1 MIMSLVSMV
10 KLNPRHT
17 KKNKN
22 VINKNTKIENH
33 MNERLIVKSFGPVKD
48 LDILFKKVTLFIGD
62 QGTGKSCVAKLFSMF
77 KWTEKVLSQKKY
89 KLSYF
94 EQYNRFKTK
103 LCAYHRIESFINEN
117 SYIKFEG
124 NIYDFLYENGYF
136 SVTEKNHDIKG
147 ISKVMYVPAER
158 SIVSVAENKSKLLKE
173 LPDSSETFSDEFVNA
188 KKFFQSGY
196 NLPFEGLRF
205 EYDSLNDTGWI
216 HGANYK
222 VRLINASS
230 GIQSSLPMCIVSE
243 YLSSKISDKE
253 EVKLSKEEK
262 DKLEKRVAEI
272 MQNEEYSDSIKDMMI
287 RQLSYANR
295 YDRLIN
301 IVEEPE
307 LNLFPRS
314 QMEVLKSLV
323 LNNASS
329 DENMLVFTTHSPYSL
344 AIINTMIMGA
354 KAYAN
359 ANEELRNRIKSIL
372 PVKYQINDDDIAA
385 YRLSSSDAIYCQSV
399 INPNTGLVS
408 KNELDS
414 ASDDIM
420 RVFNSLYQCYAKTL
434 AK

>member
-1 MIMSLVSMV
+1 
-10 KLNPRHT
+10 
-17 KKNKN
+17 
-22 VINKNTKIENH
+22 
-33 MNERLIVKSFGPVKD
+33 MNERLIVKSFGPVKE
-48 LDILFKKVTLFIGD
+48 LDILFKKVTWFIGD

-94 EQYNRFKTK
+94 EQYNRFQKM
-103 LCAYHRIESFINEN
+103 LCKYHRIESFVNES

-124 NIYDFLYENGYF
+124 DLYDFLYENGNF
-136 SVTEKNHDIKG
+136 SVIDKNHEIKG

-188 KKFFQSGY
+188 KKFFQNGY

-205 EYDSLNDTGWI
+205 EYDSLNDAGWI
-216 HGANYK
+216 HGVDYK

-272 MQNEEYSDSIKDMMI
+272 MLNEEYSDSIKDMMI

-295 YDRLIN
+295 YNQFIN

-314 QMEVLKSLV
+314 QMEVLFSLIS
-323 LNNASS
+323 NNASAE
-329 DENMLVFTTHSPYSL
+329 ENMLVFTTHSPYSL

-359 ANEELRNRIKSIL
+359 ATEEQRGQIEAIL
-372 PVKYQINDDDIAA
+372 PVKYQINENEIAA
-385 YRLSSSDAIYCQSV
+385 YRLSSSDECYCQPV
-399 INPNTGLVS
+399 INEKTGLVS

-414 ASDDIM
+414 ASDEIM
-420 RVFNSLYQCYAKTL
+420 RVFNSLYQYYAKTL

>member
-1 MIMSLVSMV
+1 
-10 KLNPRHT
+10 
-17 KKNKN
+17 
-22 VINKNTKIENH
+22 

-48 LDILFKKVTLFIGD
+48 LDIIFRKVTLFIGD
-62 QGTGKSCVAKLFSMF
+62 QGTGKSCVAKLFSTF
-77 KWTEKVLSQKKY
+77 KWLEKVLSQKKY

-94 EQYNRFKTK
+94 EQYNRFKTM
-103 LCAYHRIESFINEN
+103 LCAYHRIDSFIDNGN
-117 SYIKFEG
+117 PYIKFEG
-124 NIYDFLYENGYF
+124 ELYDFLYENGHF
-136 SVTEKNHDIKG
+136 SVIDKKQEIKG

-188 KKFFQSGY
+188 KKYFQSGF

-205 EYDSLNDTGWI
+205 EYDNLNDIGWI
-216 HGANYK
+216 QGTNYK
-222 VRLINASS
+222 VRLTNASS

-243 YLSSKISDKE
+243 FLSSKISNKE
-253 EVKLSKEEK
+253 EIKLSKEEK
-262 DKLEKRVAEI
+262 DKLEKRIAEI

-295 YDRLIN
+295 YNQLIN

-314 QMEVLKSLV
+314 QMEVLFSLIS
-323 LNNASS
+323 NNASAE
-329 DENMLVFTTHSPYSL
+329 ENMLVFTTHSPYSL

-359 ANEELRNRIKSIL
+359 ATEEQRGQIEAIL
-372 PVKYQINDDDIAA
+372 PVKYQINENEIAA
-385 YRLSSSDAIYCQSV
+385 YRLSSSDECYCQSV
-399 INPNTGLVS
+399 INEKTGLVS

-414 ASDDIM
+414 ASDEIM
-420 RVFNSLYQCYAKTL
+420 RVFNSLYQYYAKTL

>member
-1 MIMSLVSMV
+1 M
-10 KLNPRHT
+10 
-17 KKNKN
+17 
-22 VINKNTKIENH
+22 
-33 MNERLIVKSFGPVKD
+33 
-48 LDILFKKVTLFIGD
+48 
-62 QGTGKSCVAKLFSMF
+62 
-77 KWTEKVLSQKKY
+77 
-89 KLSYF
+89 
-94 EQYNRFKTK
+94 
-103 LCAYHRIESFINEN
+103 LCKYHRIESFVNES

-124 NIYDFLYENGYF
+124 DLYDFLYENGNF
-136 SVTEKNHDIKG
+136 SVIDKNHEIKG

-188 KKFFQSGY
+188 KKFFQNGY

-205 EYDSLNDTGWI
+205 EYDSLNDAGWI
-216 HGANYK
+216 HGVDYK

-272 MQNEEYSDSIKDMMI
+272 MLNEEYSDSIKDMMI

-295 YDRLIN
+295 YNQFIN

-314 QMEVLKSLV
+314 QMEVLFSLIS
-323 LNNASS
+323 NNASAE
-329 DENMLVFTTHSPYSL
+329 ENMLVFTTHSPYSL

-359 ANEELRNRIKSIL
+359 ATEEQRGQIEAIL
-372 PVKYQINDDDIAA
+372 PVKYQINENEIAA
-385 YRLSSSDAIYCQSV
+385 YRLSSSDECYCQPV
-399 INPNTGLVS
+399 INEKIGLVS

-414 ASDDIM
+414 ASDEIM
-420 RVFNSLYQCYAKTL
+420 RVFNSLYQYYAKTL

>member
-1 MIMSLVSMV
+1 
-10 KLNPRHT
+10 
-17 KKNKN
+17 
-22 VINKNTKIENH
+22 

-77 KWTEKVLSQKKY
+77 KWTEKVLIQKKY

-103 LCAYHRIESFINEN
+103 LCAYHRIDSFINEN

-124 NIYDFLYENGYF
+124 NLFDFLYENGNF
-136 SVTEKNHDIKG
+136 NVTEKNHDIKG

-173 LPDSSETFSDEFVNA
+173 LPDSSETFYDEFVNA
-188 KKFFQSGY
+188 KKFFQNGY

-329 DENMLVFTTHSPYSL
+329 DENMLVLTTHSPYSL

-359 ANEELRNRIKSIL
+359 ANEELRNRVKSIL

>member
-1 MIMSLVSMV
+1 
-10 KLNPRHT
+10 
-17 KKNKN
+17 
-22 VINKNTKIENH
+22 

-48 LDILFKKVTLFIGD
+48 LDVIFKKVTLFIGD

-94 EQYNRFKTK
+94 EQYNRFQKM
-103 LCAYHRIESFINEN
+103 LCKYHRIESFVNES

-124 NIYDFLYENGYF
+124 DLYDFLYENGNF
-136 SVTEKNHDIKG
+136 SVTDKNHEIKG

-188 KKFFQSGY
+188 KKFFQNGY

-205 EYDSLNDTGWI
+205 EYDSLNDAGWI
-216 HGANYK
+216 HGVDYK

-295 YDRLIN
+295 YNQLIN

-314 QMEVLKSLV
+314 QMEVLFSLIY
-323 LNNASS
+323 NNASAE
-329 DENMLVFTTHSPYSL
+329 ENMLVFTTHSPYSL

-354 KAYAN
+354 KAYTN
-359 ANEELRNRIKSIL
+359 ATEEQRGQIEAIL
-372 PVKYQINDDDIAA
+372 PVKYQINENEIAA
-385 YRLSSSDAIYCQSV
+385 YRLSSSDECYCQSV
-399 INPNTGLVS
+399 INEKTGLVS

-414 ASDDIM
+414 ASDEIM
-420 RVFNSLYQCYAKTL
+420 RVFNSLYQYYAKTL

>member
-1 MIMSLVSMV
+1 
-10 KLNPRHT
+10 
-17 KKNKN
+17 
-22 VINKNTKIENH
+22 

-48 LDILFKKVTLFIGD
+48 LDIIFKKVTLFIGD
-62 QGTGKSCVAKLFSMF
+62 QGTGKSCIAKLFSLF

-103 LCAYHRIESFINEN
+103 LCAYHRIESFVNEN

-124 NIYDFLYENGYF
+124 NLYDFLYENGNF
-136 SVTEKNHDIKG
+136 SVTEKNRDIKG

-295 YDRLIN
+295 YNQRIN

-314 QMEVLKSLV
+314 QMEVLFSLIS
-323 LNNASS
+323 NNASAE
-329 DENMLVFTTHSPYSL
+329 ENMLVFTTHSPYSL

-359 ANEELRNRIKSIL
+359 ATEEQRGQIEAIL
-372 PVKYQINDDDIAA
+372 PVKYQINENEIAA
-385 YRLSSSDAIYCQSV
+385 YRMSSSDECYCQSV
-399 INPNTGLVS
+399 INEKTGLVS
-408 KNELDS
+408 KNELHS
-414 ASDDIM
+414 ASDEIM
-420 RVFNSLYQCYAKTL
+420 RVFNS
-434 AK
+434 

>member
-1 MIMSLVSMV
+1 
-10 KLNPRHT
+10 
-17 KKNKN
+17 
-22 VINKNTKIENH
+22 

-124 NIYDFLYENGYF
+124 NLYDFLYENGNF

-243 YLSSKISDKE
+243 YLSSKISNKE

-295 YDRLIN
+295 YNQLIN

-314 QMEVLKSLV
+314 QMEVLFSLIS
-323 LNNASS
+323 NNASAE
-329 DENMLVFTTHSPYSL
+329 ENMLVFTTHSPYSL

-359 ANEELRNRIKSIL
+359 ATEEQRGQIEAIL
-372 PVKYQINDDDIAA
+372 PVKYQINENEIAA
-385 YRLSSSDAIYCQSV
+385 YRLSSSDECYCQSV
-399 INPNTGLVS
+399 INEKTGLVS

-414 ASDDIM
+414 ASDEIM
-420 RVFNSLYQCYAKTL
+420 RVFNSLYQYYAKTL

>member
-1 MIMSLVSMV
+1 
-10 KLNPRHT
+10 
-17 KKNKN
+17 
-22 VINKNTKIENH
+22 

-48 LDILFKKVTLFIGD
+48 LDIIFKKVTLFIGD

-77 KWTEKVLSQKKY
+77 KWMEKVLSQKKY

-103 LCAYHRIESFINEN
+103 LCAYHRIESFIYEN

-124 NIYDFLYENGYF
+124 NLYDFLYENGNF
-136 SVTEKNHDIKG
+136 SVTEKNRDIKG

-359 ANEELRNRIKSIL
+359 ANANEELRNRIKSIL

>member
-1 MIMSLVSMV
+1 
-10 KLNPRHT
+10 
-17 KKNKN
+17 
-22 VINKNTKIENH
+22 

-48 LDILFKKVTLFIGD
+48 LDIIFKKVTLFIGD
-62 QGTGKSCVAKLFSMF
+62 QGTGKSCLAKLFSMF

-103 LCAYHRIESFINEN
+103 LCAYHRIESFIYEN

-124 NIYDFLYENGYF
+124 NLYDFLYENGNF
-136 SVTEKNHDIKG
+136 SVTEKNRDIKG

-359 ANEELRNRIKSIL
+359 ANEELRNQIESIL

-385 YRLSSSDAIYCQSV
+385 YRLSSSEEIYCQSV
-399 INPNTGLVS
+399 INPNTGLIT

>member
-1 MIMSLVSMV
+1 
-10 KLNPRHT
+10 
-17 KKNKN
+17 
-22 VINKNTKIENH
+22 

-48 LDILFKKVTLFIGD
+48 LDIIFKKVTLFIGD

-77 KWTEKVLSQKKY
+77 KWMEKVLSQKKY

-103 LCAYHRIESFINEN
+103 LCAYHRIESFIYEN

-124 NIYDFLYENGYF
+124 NLYDFLYENGNL
-136 SVTEKNHDIKG
+136 SVTEKNRDIKG

-272 MQNEEYSDSIKDMMI
+272 MQNEEYSDSIKDMLI

-359 ANEELRNRIKSIL
+359 ANEELRNLIKIIL
-372 PVKYQINDDDIAA
+372 PVKYQINDDDIAV

>member
-1 MIMSLVSMV
+1 
-10 KLNPRHT
+10 
-17 KKNKN
+17 
-22 VINKNTKIENH
+22 

-48 LDILFKKVTLFIGD
+48 LDIIFKKVTLFIGD
-62 QGTGKSCVAKLFSMF
+62 QGTGKSCLAKLFSLF

-103 LCAYHRIESFINEN
+103 LCAYHRIESFVNES

-124 NIYDFLYENGYF
+124 DLYDFLYENGNF
-136 SVTEKNHDIKG
+136 SVIDKNHEIKG

-173 LPDSSETFSDEFVNA
+173 LTDSSETFSDEFVNA

-344 AIINTMIMGA
+344 VIINTMIMGA

-359 ANEELRNRIKSIL
+359 ATEEQRGQIEAIL
-372 PVKYQINDDDIAA
+372 PVKYQINENEIAA
-385 YRLSSSDAIYCQSV
+385 YRLSSSDECYCQSV
-399 INPNTGLVS
+399 INEKTGLVS

>member
-1 MIMSLVSMV
+1 
-10 KLNPRHT
+10 
-17 KKNKN
+17 
-22 VINKNTKIENH
+22 

-94 EQYNRFKTK
+94 EQYNRFQKM
-103 LCAYHRIESFINEN
+103 LCKYHRIESFVNES

-124 NIYDFLYENGYF
+124 DLYDFLYENGNF
-136 SVTEKNHDIKG
+136 SVIDKNHEIKG

-188 KKFFQSGY
+188 KKFFQNGY

-205 EYDSLNDTGWI
+205 EYDSLNDAGWI
-216 HGANYK
+216 HGVDYK

-272 MQNEEYSDSIKDMMI
+272 MLNEEYSDSIKDMMI
-287 RQLSYANR
+287 RQLSYASR
-295 YDRLIN
+295 YNQFIN

-314 QMEVLKSLV
+314 QMEVLFSLIS
-323 LNNASS
+323 NNASAE
-329 DENMLVFTTHSPYSL
+329 ENMLEFTTHSPYSL

-354 KAYAN
+354 KAYTN
-359 ANEELRNRIKSIL
+359 ATEEQRGQIEAIL
-372 PVKYQINDDDIAA
+372 PVKYQINENEIAA
-385 YRLSSSDAIYCQSV
+385 YRLSSSDECYCQPV
-399 INPNTGLVS
+399 INEKTGHLCRTFIFDNLKNTTITARTAL
-408 KNELDS
+408 
-414 ASDDIM
+414 M
-420 RVFNSLYQCYAKTL
+420 P
-434 AK
+434 

>member
-1 MIMSLVSMV
+1 
-10 KLNPRHT
+10 
-17 KKNKN
+17 
-22 VINKNTKIENH
+22 

-48 LDILFKKVTLFIGD
+48 LDVIFKKVTLFIGD

-94 EQYNRFKTK
+94 EQYNRFQKM
-103 LCAYHRIESFINEN
+103 LCKYHRIESFVNES

-124 NIYDFLYENGYF
+124 DLYDFLYELGNF
-136 SVTEKNHDIKG
+136 SVIDKNHEIKG

-188 KKFFQSGY
+188 KKFFQNGY

-205 EYDSLNDTGWI
+205 EYDSLNDAGWI
-216 HGANYK
+216 HGVDYK

-295 YDRLIN
+295 YNQLIN

-314 QMEVLKSLV
+314 QMEVLFSLIS
-323 LNNASS
+323 NNASAE
-329 DENMLVFTTHSPYSL
+329 ENMLVFTTHSPYSL

-354 KAYAN
+354 KAYTN
-359 ANEELRNRIKSIL
+359 ATEEQRGQIEAIL
-372 PVKYQINDDDIAA
+372 PVKYQINENEIAA
-385 YRLSSSDAIYCQSV
+385 YRLSSSDECYCQSV
-399 INPNTGLVS
+399 INEKTGLVS

-414 ASDDIM
+414 ASDEIM
-420 RVFNSLYQCYAKTL
+420 RVFNSLYQYYAKTL

>member
-1 MIMSLVSMV
+1 
-10 KLNPRHT
+10 
-17 KKNKN
+17 
-22 VINKNTKIENH
+22 

-48 LDILFKKVTLFIGD
+48 LDIIFKKVTLFIGD

-77 KWTEKVLSQKKY
+77 KWMEKVLSQKKY

-103 LCAYHRIESFINEN
+103 LCAYHRIESFTYEN

-124 NIYDFLYENGYF
+124 NLYDFLYENGNF
-136 SVTEKNHDIKG
+136 SVTEKNRDIKG

>member
-1 MIMSLVSMV
+1 
-10 KLNPRHT
+10 
-17 KKNKN
+17 
-22 VINKNTKIENH
+22 

-48 LDILFKKVTLFIGD
+48 LDVIFKKVTLFIGD

-94 EQYNRFKTK
+94 EQYNRFQKM
-103 LCAYHRIESFINEN
+103 LCKYHRIESFVNES

-124 NIYDFLYENGYF
+124 DLYDFLYENGNF
-136 SVTEKNHDIKG
+136 SVIDKNHEIKG

-188 KKFFQSGY
+188 KKFFQNGY

-205 EYDSLNDTGWI
+205 EYDSLNDAGWI
-216 HGANYK
+216 HGVDYK

-295 YDRLIN
+295 YNQFIN

-314 QMEVLKSLV
+314 QMEVLFSLIS
-323 LNNASS
+323 NNASAE
-329 DENMLVFTTHSPYSL
+329 ENMLVFTTHSPYSL

-359 ANEELRNRIKSIL
+359 ATEEQRGQIEAIL
-372 PVKYQINDDDIAA
+372 PVKYQINENEIAA
-385 YRLSSSDAIYCQSV
+385 YRLSSSDKCYCQSV
-399 INPNTGLVS
+399 INEKTGLVS

-414 ASDDIM
+414 ASDEIM
-420 RVFNSLYQCYAKTL
+420 RVFNSLYQYYAKTL

>member
-1 MIMSLVSMV
+1 
-10 KLNPRHT
+10 
-17 KKNKN
+17 
-22 VINKNTKIENH
+22 

-94 EQYNRFKTK
+94 EQYNRFQKM
-103 LCAYHRIESFINEN
+103 LCKYHRIESFVNES

-124 NIYDFLYENGYF
+124 DLYDFLYENGNF
-136 SVTEKNHDIKG
+136 SVIDKNHEIKG

-188 KKFFQSGY
+188 KKFFQNGY

-205 EYDSLNDTGWI
+205 EYDSLNDAGWI
-216 HGANYK
+216 HGVDYK

-295 YDRLIN
+295 YNQFIN

-314 QMEVLKSLV
+314 QMEVLFSLIS
-323 LNNASS
+323 NNASAE
-329 DENMLVFTTHSPYSL
+329 ENMLVFTTHSPYSL

-359 ANEELRNRIKSIL
+359 ATEEQRGQIEAIL
-372 PVKYQINDDDIAA
+372 PVKYQINENEIAA
-385 YRLSSSDAIYCQSV
+385 YRLSSSDECYCQSV
-399 INPNTGLVS
+399 INEKTGLVS
-408 KNELDS
+408 KKELDS
-414 ASDDIM
+414 ALDEIM
-420 RVFNSLYQCYAKTL
+420 RVFNSLYQYYAKTL

>member
-1 MIMSLVSMV
+1 
-10 KLNPRHT
+10 
-17 KKNKN
+17 
-22 VINKNTKIENH
+22 

-48 LDILFKKVTLFIGD
+48 LDIIFKKVTLFIGD

-77 KWTEKVLSQKKY
+77 KWMEKVLSQKKY

-103 LCAYHRIESFINEN
+103 LCAYHRIESFIYEN

-124 NIYDFLYENGYF
+124 NLYDFLYENGNF

-314 QMEVLKSLV
+314 QMEVLKSLIY
-323 LNNASS
+323 NNASS

-359 ANEELRNRIKSIL
+359 ANEELRNQIESIL
-372 PVKYQINDDDIAA
+372 PVKYQINDDNIAV
-385 YRLSSSDAIYCQSV
+385 YRLSSSDSIYCQSV

>member
-1 MIMSLVSMV
+1 
-10 KLNPRHT
+10 
-17 KKNKN
+17 
-22 VINKNTKIENH
+22 

-94 EQYNRFKTK
+94 EQYNRFQKM
-103 LCAYHRIESFINEN
+103 LCKYHRIESFVNES

-124 NIYDFLYENGYF
+124 ALYDFLYENGNF
-136 SVTEKNHDIKG
+136 SVIDKSHEIKG

-188 KKFFQSGY
+188 KKFFQNGY

-205 EYDSLNDTGWI
+205 EYDSLNDAGWI
-216 HGANYK
+216 HGVDYK

-262 DKLEKRVAEI
+262 DKLEKRVTEI

-295 YDRLIN
+295 YNQLIN

-314 QMEVLKSLV
+314 QMEVLFSLIS
-323 LNNASS
+323 NNASAE
-329 DENMLVFTTHSPYSL
+329 ENMLVFTTHSPYSL

-354 KAYAN
+354 KTYAN
-359 ANEELRNRIKSIL
+359 ATEEQRGQIEAIL
-372 PVKYQINDDDIAA
+372 PVKYQINENEIAA
-385 YRLSSSDAIYCQSV
+385 YRLSSSDECYCQSV
-399 INPNTGLVS
+399 INEKTGLVS

-414 ASDDIM
+414 ASDEIM
-420 RVFNSLYQCYAKTL
+420 RVFNSLYQYYAKTL

>member
-1 MIMSLVSMV
+1 
-10 KLNPRHT
+10 
-17 KKNKN
+17 
-22 VINKNTKIENH
+22 

-77 KWTEKVLSQKKY
+77 KWTEKVLIQKKY

-103 LCAYHRIESFINEN
+103 LCAYHRIDSFINEN

-124 NIYDFLYENGYF
+124 NLFDFLYENGNF
-136 SVTEKNHDIKG
+136 NVTEKNHDIKG

-188 KKFFQSGY
+188 KKFFQNGY

-205 EYDSLNDTGWI
+205 EYDSLNDAGWI
-216 HGANYK
+216 HGVDYK

-272 MQNEEYSDSIKDMMI
+272 MQDEDLSDSIKDMMI

-329 DENMLVFTTHSPYSL
+329 DENMLVLTTHSPYSL

-359 ANEELRNRIKSIL
+359 ANEELRNQIGTIL
-372 PVKYQINDDDIAA
+372 PVKYQINEEDIAA
-385 YRLSSSDAIYCQSV
+385 YRLSLSEAIYCQSV
-399 INPNTGLVS
+399 INPNTGLIS

>member
-1 MIMSLVSMV
+1 
-10 KLNPRHT
+10 
-17 KKNKN
+17 
-22 VINKNTKIENH
+22 

-48 LDILFKKVTLFIGD
+48 LDVIFKKVTLFIGD

-94 EQYNRFKTK
+94 EQYNRFQKM
-103 LCAYHRIESFINEN
+103 LCKYHRIESFVNES

-124 NIYDFLYENGYF
+124 DLYDFLYENGNF
-136 SVTEKNHDIKG
+136 SVIDKNHEIKG

-188 KKFFQSGY
+188 KKFFQNGY

-205 EYDSLNDTGWI
+205 EYDSLNDAGWI
-216 HGANYK
+216 HGVDYK

-272 MQNEEYSDSIKDMMI
+272 MQNEEFSDSIKDMMI
-287 RQLSYANR
+287 RQLSDANR
-295 YDRLIN
+295 YNQLIN

-354 KAYAN
+354 MAYAN
-359 ANEELRNRIKSIL
+359 ANEELRNQIESIL
-372 PVKYQINDDDIAA
+372 PVKYQINDDNIAA

>member
-1 MIMSLVSMV
+1 
-10 KLNPRHT
+10 
-17 KKNKN
+17 
-22 VINKNTKIENH
+22 
-33 MNERLIVKSFGPVKD
+33 MNERLIVKSLGPVKD

-62 QGTGKSCVAKLFSMF
+62 QGTGKSCVAKLFSTF
-77 KWTEKVLSQKKY
+77 KWLEKVLSQKKY

-94 EQYNRFKTK
+94 EQYNRFKTM
-103 LCAYHRIESFINEN
+103 LCAYHRIDSFIDNGN
-117 SYIKFEG
+117 PYIKFEG
-124 NIYDFLYENGYF
+124 ELYDFLYENGHF
-136 SVTEKNHDIKG
+136 NVIDKKQEIKG

-188 KKFFQSGY
+188 KKYFQSGF

-205 EYDSLNDTGWI
+205 EYDNLNDIGWI
-216 HGANYK
+216 QGTNYK
-222 VRLINASS
+222 VRLTNASS

-243 YLSSKISDKE
+243 YLSRKISDKE

-272 MQNEEYSDSIKDMMI
+272 MQNEEFSDSIKDMMI
-287 RQLSYANR
+287 RQLSDANR
-295 YDRLIN
+295 YNQLIN

-314 QMEVLKSLV
+314 HMEVLKSLV

-329 DENMLVFTTHSPYSL
+329 DENMLVFTTHSPISL
-344 AIINTMIMGA
+344 AIIKTKIMGA

-359 ANEELRNRIKSIL
+359 ANEELRNQIESIL
-372 PVKYQINDDDIAA
+372 PVKYQINDDNIAA

>member
-1 MIMSLVSMV
+1 
-10 KLNPRHT
+10 
-17 KKNKN
+17 
-22 VINKNTKIENH
+22 

-94 EQYNRFKTK
+94 EQYNRFQKM
-103 LCAYHRIESFINEN
+103 LCKYHRIESFVNES

-124 NIYDFLYENGYF
+124 DLYDFLYENGNF
-136 SVTEKNHDIKG
+136 SVIDKNHEIKG

-188 KKFFQSGY
+188 KKFFQNGY

-205 EYDSLNDTGWI
+205 EYDSLNDAGWI
-216 HGANYK
+216 HGVDYK

-272 MQNEEYSDSIKDMMI
+272 MQNEEYSDIIKDMMI

-295 YDRLIN
+295 YNQLIN

-314 QMEVLKSLV
+314 QMEVLFSLIS
-323 LNNASS
+323 NNASAE
-329 DENMLVFTTHSPYSL
+329 ENMLVFTTHSPYSL

-354 KAYAN
+354 KTYAN
-359 ANEELRNRIKSIL
+359 ATEEQRGQIEAIL
-372 PVKYQINDDDIAA
+372 PVKYQINENEIAA
-385 YRLSSSDAIYCQSV
+385 YRLSSSDECYCQSV
-399 INPNTGLVS
+399 INEKTGLVS

-414 ASDDIM
+414 ASDEIM
-420 RVFNSLYQCYAKTL
+420 RVFNSLYQYYAKTL

>member
-1 MIMSLVSMV
+1 
-10 KLNPRHT
+10 
-17 KKNKN
+17 
-22 VINKNTKIENH
+22 

-48 LDILFKKVTLFIGD
+48 LDVIFKKVTLFIGD

-103 LCAYHRIESFINEN
+103 LCAYHRIESFIYEN

-124 NIYDFLYENGYF
+124 NLYDFLYENGNF
-136 SVTEKNHDIKG
+136 SVTEKNRDIKG

-188 KKFFQSGY
+188 KKFFQNGY

-205 EYDSLNDTGWI
+205 EYDSLNDAGWI
-216 HGANYK
+216 HGVDYK

-295 YDRLIN
+295 YNQLIN

-314 QMEVLKSLV
+314 QMEVLFSLIY
-323 LNNASS
+323 NNASAE
-329 DENMLVFTTHSPYSL
+329 ENMLVFTTHSPYSL

-354 KAYAN
+354 KAYTN
-359 ANEELRNRIKSIL
+359 ATEEQRGQIEAIL
-372 PVKYQINDDDIAA
+372 PVKYQINENEIAA
-385 YRLSSSDAIYCQSV
+385 YRLSSSDECYCQSV
-399 INPNTGLVS
+399 INEKTGLVS

-414 ASDDIM
+414 ASDEIM
-420 RVFNSLYQCYAKTL
+420 RVFNSLYQYYAKTL

>member
-1 MIMSLVSMV
+1 
-10 KLNPRHT
+10 
-17 KKNKN
+17 
-22 VINKNTKIENH
+22 

-48 LDILFKKVTLFIGD
+48 LDIIFKKVTLFIGD
-62 QGTGKSCVAKLFSMF
+62 QGTGKSCVAKLFSTF
-77 KWTEKVLSQKKY
+77 KWLEKVLSQKKY

-94 EQYNRFKTK
+94 EQYNRFKTM
-103 LCAYHRIESFINEN
+103 LCAYHRIDSFIDNGN
-117 SYIKFEG
+117 PYIKFEG
-124 NIYDFLYENGYF
+124 DLYDFLYENGNF
-136 SVTEKNHDIKG
+136 SVIDKNHEIKG

-188 KKFFQSGY
+188 KKFFQNGY

-205 EYDSLNDTGWI
+205 EYDSLNDAGWI
-216 HGANYK
+216 HGTDYK

-272 MQNEEYSDSIKDMMI
+272 MQDEDLSDSIKDMMI

-329 DENMLVFTTHSPYSL
+329 DENMLVLTTHSPYSL

-359 ANEELRNRIKSIL
+359 ANEELRNQIESIM

-385 YRLSSSDAIYCQSV
+385 YRLSSSEAIYCQSV
-399 INPNTGLVS
+399 INPNTGLIS

>member
-1 MIMSLVSMV
+1 
-10 KLNPRHT
+10 
-17 KKNKN
+17 
-22 VINKNTKIENH
+22 

-48 LDILFKKVTLFIGD
+48 LDVIFKKVTLFIGD

-94 EQYNRFKTK
+94 EQYNRFQKM
-103 LCAYHRIESFINEN
+103 LCKYHRIESFVNES

-124 NIYDFLYENGYF
+124 DLYDFLYENGNF
-136 SVTEKNHDIKG
+136 SVIDKNHEIKG
-147 ISKVMYVPAER
+147 ISKVMYIPAER

-188 KKFFQSGY
+188 KKFFQNGY

-205 EYDSLNDTGWI
+205 EYDSLNDAGWI
-216 HGANYK
+216 HGVDYK

-272 MQNEEYSDSIKDMMI
+272 MQNEDLSDSIKDMMI

-295 YDRLIN
+295 YNQLIN

-359 ANEELRNRIKSIL
+359 ATEEQRGQIEAIL
-372 PVKYQINDDDIAA
+372 PVKYQINENEIAA
-385 YRLSSSDAIYCQSV
+385 YRLSSSDECYCQSV
-399 INPNTGLVS
+399 INEKTGLVS

-414 ASDDIM
+414 ASDEIM
-420 RVFNSLYQCYAKTL
+420 RVFNSLYQYYAKTL

>member
-1 MIMSLVSMV
+1 
-10 KLNPRHT
+10 
-17 KKNKN
+17 
-22 VINKNTKIENH
+22 
-33 MNERLIVKSFGPVKD
+33 MNEHLKVKSFGPIKD
-48 LDILFKKVTLFIGD
+48 LDIIFKKVTLFIGD

-103 LCAYHRIESFINEN
+103 LCAYHNIESFINEY
-117 SYIKFEG
+117 SYIKFES
-124 NIYDFLYENGYF
+124 NLYDFIYENGVF
-136 SVTEKNHDIKG
+136 SVLDKGQDIQG
-147 ISKVMYVPAER
+147 ISKIMYIPAER

-196 NLPFEGLRF
+196 NLPFEDLRF

-216 HGANYK
+216 HGRDYK

-243 YLSSKISDKE
+243 YLSAKISDRE

-262 DKLEKRVAEI
+262 DKLEKRVADI
-272 MQNEEYSDSIKDMMI
+272 MQNEDLSDSIKDMMI

-295 YDRLIN
+295 YNRLIN

-307 LNLFPRS
+307 LNLFPHS
-314 QMEVLKSLV
+314 QMEVLKSLIS
-323 LNNASS
+323 NNAAAE
-329 DENMLVFTTHSPYSL
+329 ENMLVFTTHSPYSL
-344 AIINTMIMGA
+344 AIINTMIMA
-354 KAYAN
+354 EKAYAN
-359 ANEELRNRIKSIL
+359 TNDEHRGQIGEIL
-372 PVKYQINDDDIAA
+372 PLKYQIKKEDIAA
-385 YRLSSSDAIYCQSV
+385 YRLSSSDTNYCSSI
-399 INPNTGLVS
+399 INLNTGLIS

-414 ASDDIM
+414 ASEDIM
-420 RVFNSLYQCYAKTL
+420 RIFNSLYQYYAKTI
-434 AK
+434 KR

>member
-1 MIMSLVSMV
+1 
-10 KLNPRHT
+10 
-17 KKNKN
+17 
-22 VINKNTKIENH
+22 

-48 LDILFKKVTLFIGD
+48 LDVIFKKVTLFIGD

-94 EQYNRFKTK
+94 EQYNRYQKM
-103 LCAYHRIESFINEN
+103 LCKYHRIESFVNES

-124 NIYDFLYENGYF
+124 DLYDFLYENGNF
-136 SVTEKNHDIKG
+136 SVIDKNHEIKG

-188 KKFFQSGY
+188 KKFFQNGY

-205 EYDSLNDTGWI
+205 EYDSLNDAGWI
-216 HGANYK
+216 HGVDYK

-295 YDRLIN
+295 YNQFIN

-314 QMEVLKSLV
+314 QMEVLFSLIS
-323 LNNASS
+323 NNASAE
-329 DENMLVFTTHSPYSL
+329 ENMLVFTTHSPYSL

-354 KAYAN
+354 KAYTN
-359 ANEELRNRIKSIL
+359 ATEEQRGQIEAIL
-372 PVKYQINDDDIAA
+372 PVKYQINENEIAA
-385 YRLSSSDAIYCQSV
+385 YRLSSSDECYCQSV
-399 INPNTGLVS
+399 INEKTGLVS

-414 ASDDIM
+414 ASDEIM
-420 RVFNSLYQCYAKTL
+420 RVFNSLYQYYAKTL